1 MKILLISNT
10 KHPSQSYKNIYIE
23 YFKNQDNNYLIY
35 EDNIV
40 CEAWKYGAEDGVWL
54 DLLSNTKKTIK
65 EYCNEKNFL
74 PDLILIDFNYINYNL
89 NKLNLIDINFN
100 NSIISII
107 SHKDF
112 MNEILNSNINLIKKY
127 NISYIFYIDCVY
139 KLGGY
144 DKINLKQI
152 YESKTNVK
160 SFPINYG
167 FESNVF
173 PILNYNV
180 TKNIDFGFSG
190 VTEVPYISPINIRKN
205 LLNKMESICKKH
217 NYSYNFLYN
226 KRFSDI
232 DNYSKNLLNTKIWI
246 DTQTDGGHISAR
258 FWELPLHKCVILT
271 IENDI
276 YKNILTDGINS
287 IIIKKDFSNLEEQMT
302 YYMNNPYKLNEI
314 VENAFK
320 EFNDKHT
327 IKTRLE
333 YILKKIKK

>member
-1 MKILLISNT
+1 
-10 KHPSQSYKNIYIE
+10 
-23 YFKNQDNNYLIY
+23 
-35 EDNIV
+35 
-40 CEAWKYGAEDGVWL
+40 
-54 DLLSNTKKTIK
+54 
-65 EYCNEKNFL
+65 
-74 PDLILIDFNYINYNL
+74 
-89 NKLNLIDINFN
+89 
-100 NSIISII
+100 
-107 SHKDF
+107 
-112 MNEILNSNINLIKKY
+112 
-127 NISYIFYIDCVY
+127 
-139 KLGGY
+139 
-144 DKINLKQI
+144 
-152 YESKTNVK
+152 
-160 SFPINYG
+160 
-167 FESNVF
+167 
-173 PILNYNV
+173 
-180 TKNIDFGFSG
+180 
-190 VTEVPYISPINIRKN
+190 
-205 LLNKMESICKKH
+205 MESICKKH